1 MFRYFQLVYIHVHW
15 YVQLVCILTYT
26 NCTYYVQCAL
36 VCTVTCSMYN
46 VHGWHTSIQVY
57 RYNQLI
63 INHLYYKR
71 THGVSYS
78 SHTVVITSPKSS
90 QIENWIEHWFIYLH
104 VYMKR
109 LYVSA
114 KYSNTAKAKVSN
126 NLFTLCLR

>member
-78 SHTVVITSPKSS
+78 SHTVVITSPQELTDRKLNRTL
-90 QIENWIEHWFIYLH
+90 IHIFTCIH
-104 VYMKR
+104 
-109 LYVSA
+109 
-114 KYSNTAKAKVSN
+114 AKAIC
-126 NLFTLCLR
+126 LCYI